1 MKNQQNGGPGVRRG
15 KEEAPVQK
23 VWEVM
28 ELEEEIQREAAF
40 FLHAYGVGSLSLSLS
55 PKDGG
60 MAARGGRRYDPSC
73 IYLGSQH

>member
-1 MKNQQNGGPGVRRG
+1 MYIKNQQNGGPGVRRG

-55 PKDGG
+55 LQKMEGWQPEEEDD
-60 MAARGGRRYDPSC
+60 MIHHAS
-73 IYLGSQH
+73 I